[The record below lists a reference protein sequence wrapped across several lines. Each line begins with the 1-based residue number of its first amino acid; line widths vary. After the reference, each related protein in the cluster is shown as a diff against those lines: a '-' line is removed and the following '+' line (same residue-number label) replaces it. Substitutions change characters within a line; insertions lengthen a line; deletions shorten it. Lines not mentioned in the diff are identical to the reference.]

1 MFAFDNISKLLYY
14 LLDKTKFG
22 EIMITVNNVR
32 LQFGGR
38 VLFDEVNL
46 KFSKGNCYGIIGAN
60 GAGKSTFLKLLS
72 GQIEPSSGD
81 IVIDKGERMSVL
93 AQNQNA
99 YDNLTVIDTVLGG
112 YGRLVEIMHQRDA
125 LYAKEDFTDEDGVLA
140 GELENEFLEIGGWE
154 AEGEAQTL
162 LQDLGIKPDF
172 FTCLMADMEPKQKVK
187 VLLARALFKSPD
199 ILVLDEPTNN
209 LDAKTV
215 NWLESFLLEFPN
227 TVIVVSHNRYFLNKV
242 CTHICDVDYGKI
254 NMYVGNYDFWY
265 ETSQLL
271 ARQAKEQN
279 KKAEQRAKEL
289 QDFIA
294 RFAANAS
301 KSKQATS
308 RKKELE
314 KLEFIDIKPSS
325 RKYPYIDFRPE
336 REVGNEILRVD
347 GLSKIGHFE
356 NVSFVVNRDDKIA
369 FLSDKANDITML
381 FKILVGEETADKGSI
396 RWGNTVRVGYLPENN
411 EKYFAGCD
419 LNLVEWLSQ
428 FSKEKDITYLRSW
441 LGRMLFT
448 GEEGMKKANVLSGG
462 ERVRCMMARAMLT
475 AGNVLIL
482 DEPTNHLDLESITA
496 LNKGMIN
503 YRSPMLFTSQD
514 HEILQTV
521 ANRIIVINGK
531 KTFDK
536 ECTYNEYLGID

>member
-1 MFAFDNISKLLYY
+1 
-14 LLDKTKFG
+14 
-22 EIMITVNNVR
+22 MITVNNVR

-99 YDNLTVIDTVLGG
+99 YDNLTVQDTVLGG
-112 YGRLVEIMHQRDA
+112 YGRLVEIMHKRDE
-125 LYAKEDFTDEDGVLA
+125 LYAKPDFTDEDGVLA
-140 GELENEFLEIGGWE
+140 GELEAEFMEMGGWE

-162 LQDLGIKPDF
+162 LQDLGITQEF
-172 FTCLMADMEPKQKVK
+172 FNVKMADMEPKQKVK
-187 VLLARALFKSPD
+187 VLLARALFKNPD

-215 NWLESFLLEFPN
+215 NWLENFLLDFEN
-227 TVIVVSHNRYFLNKV
+227 TVIVVSHNRYFLNKI

-289 QDFIA
+289 KDFIA

-314 KLEFIDIKPSS
+314 KLEFVDIKPSS

-336 REVGNEILRVD
+336 RDIGNEVLKVE
-347 GLSKIGHFE
+347 GLTKNGYFYD
-356 NVSFVVNRDDKIA
+356 VSFTVKKDDKIA
-369 FLSDKANDITML
+369 FLGDKANDITML
-381 FKILVGEETADKGSI
+381 FKILVGEEQPDKGYFK
-396 RWGNTVRVGYLPENN
+396 WGSTAKVGYLPENN
-411 EKYFAGCD
+411 EKYFADCD
-419 LNLVEWLSQ
+419 LNLVQWISQ
-428 FSKEKDITYLRSW
+428 FSKETDETFLRSW

-448 GEEGMKKANVLSGG
+448 GEESQKKAKVISGG
-462 ERVRCMMARAMLT
+462 ERVRCMMARAMLL

-503 YRSPMLFTSQD
+503 YKSPMLFTSQD

-521 ANRIIVINGK
+521 ANRIIVINGTK
-531 KTFDK
+531 QFDR
-536 ECTYNEYLGID
+536 ECTYNQYLGID

>member
-1 MFAFDNISKLLYY
+1 
-14 LLDKTKFG
+14 
-22 EIMITVNNVR
+22 MIVVNNVR

-60 GAGKSTFLKLLS
+60 GAGKSTFLKVLS
-72 GQIEPSSGD
+72 GQIEPSSGE
-81 IVIDKGERMSVL
+81 VLIDKGERMSIL

-99 YDNLTVIDTVLGG
+99 YDDLTVQDTVIGG
-112 YGRLVEIMHQRDA
+112 YERLVSVMKEKDA
-125 LYAKEDFTDEDGVLA
+125 IYAKPDFTDEDGVRA
-140 GELENEFLEIGGWE
+140 AELESEFLDMGGWE

-162 LQDLGIKPDF
+162 LQDLGIGTEYF
-172 FTCLMADMEPKQKVK
+172 QVLMKDMEPKQKVK

-199 ILVLDEPTNN
+199 ILILDEPTNN

-215 NWLESFLLEFPN
+215 NWLENYLLEYPN
-227 TVIVVSHNRYFLNKV
+227 TVIVVSHNRYFLNKI
-242 CTHICDVDYGKI
+242 CTHICDVDFQKI

-289 QDFIA
+289 QEFIA

-314 KLEFIDIKPSS
+314 KLEFVEIKPSS

-336 REVGNEILRVD
+336 RDVGNEVLKVEKLTKK
-347 GLSKIGHFE
+347 GFFE
-356 NVSFVVNRDDKIA
+356 NVSFTVRKGDKIA
-369 FLSDKANDITML
+369 FLSDKANDTTML
-381 FKILVGEETADKGSI
+381 YKILVGEEEPDSGSVQ
-396 RWGNTVRVGYLPENN
+396 WGNTVKISYLPENN
-411 EKYFAGCD
+411 EKYFADCD
-419 LNLVEWLSQ
+419 LSLVDWLSQ
-428 FSKEKDITYLRSW
+428 YSKEKDVTFIRSW

-448 GEEGMKKANVLSGG
+448 GEESMKKAKVISGG

-503 YRSPMLFTSQD
+503 YKSPMLFTSQD

-521 ANRIIVINGK
+521 ANRIIVINGT

-536 ECTYNEYLGID
+536 ECTYNDYLGID

>member
-1 MFAFDNISKLLYY
+1 MIS
-14 LLDKTKFG
+14 
-22 EIMITVNNVR
+22 VNNVR

-46 KFSKGNCYGIIGAN
+46 KFTKGNCYGIIGAN
-60 GAGKSTFLKLLS
+60 GAGKSTFLKVLS
-72 GQIEPSSGD
+72 GEIEPSSGEV
-81 IVIDKGERMSVL
+81 VIDYGERMSVL
-93 AQNQNA
+93 VQNQNA
-99 YDNLTVIDTVLGG
+99 YDDLTVQETVIGG
-112 YGRLVEIMHQRDA
+112 YERLVACMKERELLYEKPDFSDA
-125 LYAKEDFTDEDGVLA
+125 DGVRA
-140 GELENEFLEIGGWE
+140 GELENEFLDMGGWE

-162 LQDLGIKPDF
+162 LQDLGITPEYFDIK
-172 FTCLMADMEPKQKVK
+172 MADMEPKQKVK
-187 VLLARALFKSPD
+187 VMLARALFKSPD

-215 NWLESFLLEFPN
+215 NWLENYLLDYPN
-227 TVIVVSHNRYFLNKV
+227 TVIVVSHNRYFLNKI
-242 CTHICDVDYGKI
+242 CTHICDVDFQKI

-289 QDFIA
+289 KDFIA

-325 RKYPYIDFRPE
+325 RKYPYIDFRPD
-336 REVGNEILRVD
+336 REVGNEVLKVE
-347 GLSKIGHFE
+347 GLTKAGFFE
-356 NVSFVVNRDDKIA
+356 NVSFTVQKDDKIA
-369 FLSDKANDITML
+369 FLSDKANNTTML
-381 FKILVGEETADKGSI
+381 YKILVGEEQPDKGYI
-396 RWGNTVRVGYLPENN
+396 KWGSTTKISYLPENN
-411 EKYFAGCD
+411 EKYFENCD
-419 LNLVEWLSQ
+419 LNLVQWLGQ
-428 FSKEKDITYLRSW
+428 YSKEQDETYLRSW
-441 LGRMLFT
+441 LGRMLFS
-448 GEEGMKKANVLSGG
+448 GEESQKKAKVLSGG
-462 ERVRCMMARAMLT
+462 EKVRCMMAKAMLT

-496 LNKGMIN
+496 LNKGMIS

-521 ANRIIVINGK
+521 ANRIIVINGTK
-531 KTFDK
+531 VFDK
-536 ECTYNEYLGID
+536 ECTYNDYLGIE